1 MSVEIKNLVKKF
13 GGLTAVNHLDMKLK
27 EGEINALIGPNGS
40 GKTTTLNM
48 ISGALKP
55 TSGTICFEG
64 KVITGL
70 KEYEVRRCGI
80 SRTFQNI
87 KLYGS
92 MTALENV
99 MLGGQGQDAS
109 ILKFIFQY
117 RRAMEFEEEL
127 KRRAEEALEYVGLI
141 HLKEKQVNSLPY
153 GQQKKIEIA
162 RAIVLRPKILLLDEP
177 ATGLN
182 PNERKELVGIIQ
194 RLRDDGM
201 TVFLIEHNMDVVMKI
216 SSWITVLNFG
226 TKIAEGTPEEIQN
239 DEKVVEAYLGSR
251 HKIIEME
258 EGHHAGSKKY

>member
-1 MSVEIKNLVKKF
+1 MSVEIRDLVKRF
-13 GGLTAVNHLDMKLK
+13 GGLTAVNHLDMKLQ

-55 TSGTICFEG
+55 TSGAIQFDG
-64 KVITGL
+64 KDITKL
-70 KEYEVRRCGI
+70 KEYEIRRCGI

-87 KLYGS
+87 KLYSS

-109 ILKFIFQY
+109 ILRVIFQY
-117 RRAMEFEEEL
+117 GKEKQFELEL
-127 KRRAEEALEYVGLI
+127 RQKAEDALRYVGLL
-141 HLKEKQVNSLPY
+141 HLKDKKVKSLPY

-162 RAIVLRPKILLLDEP
+162 RAIVKTPEVLLLDEP

-182 PNERKELVGIIQ
+182 PNERKELVQIIQ
-194 RLRDDGM
+194 KLKNDGI
-201 TVFLIEHNMDVVMKI
+201 TIFLIEHNMDVVMKI

-226 TKIAEGTPEEIQN
+226 MKIAEGTPEEIQN
-239 DEKVVEAYLGSR
+239 NDKVIEAYLGS
-251 HKIIEME
+251 KYKKIEME
-258 EGHHAGSKKY
+258 EKSYAGN

>member
-13 GGLTAVNHLDMKLK
+13 GGLTAVNHLDMKLR

-55 TSGTICFEG
+55 TSGSILFEG
-64 KVITGL
+64 REITKL

-109 ILKFIFQY
+109 ILSFIFQY
-117 RRAMEFEEEL
+117 GRAMKFEEEL
-127 KRRAEEALEYVGLI
+127 RRKAEEALDYVGLL
-141 HLKEKQVNSLPY
+141 HLKEKKVKSLPY

-162 RAIVLRPKILLLDEP
+162 RAIVQRPKIILLDEP

-182 PNERKELVGIIQ
+182 PNERKELVGIIR
-194 RLRDDGM
+194 RLKKDGM
-201 TVFLIEHNMDVVMKI
+201 TIFLIEHNMDVVMKI

-226 TKIAEGTPEEIQN
+226 TKIAEGTPEIIQN
-239 DEKVVEAYLGSR
+239 DDKVIEAYLGSR
-251 HKIIEME
+251 HRKIEME
-258 EGHHAGSKKY
+258 EGYYAGS